1 MKSGNTGINTR
12 CEVLLLL
19 RMLRGGRPAVAAVT
33 EGEKTCGRQLGAR
46 MSMGHRYGVA
56 VA

>member
-1 MKSGNTGINTR
+1 
-12 CEVLLLL
+12 
-19 RMLRGGRPAVAAVT
+19 VAAVT

-46 MSMGHRYGVA
+46 MSMGHRYRVA